1 MCECIC
7 ICVCVGESFLQLNP
21 KCCRKLTPIKG
32 ANQNCRSLPPPL
44 ALLLPLPLLL
54 APPKMTHNKFLFVA
68 LLNLTFSQTADY
80 PWDTHGAG
88 ITIIPCMIR
97 VWSVCHLS
105 AWHWPYNTLASS
117 LPQPL
122 LDCAWYLHRHSL
134 WAGMIGAWCCAV
146 WAWHPSMA
154 LVWRVPRKKANSS
167 IT

>member
-1 MCECIC
+1 MLPEIDAY
-7 ICVCVGESFLQLNP
+7 QR
-21 KCCRKLTPIKG
+21 RKSKLSVIASASG
-32 ANQNCRSLPPPL
+32 SAAAS
-44 ALLLPLPLLL
+44 ASAA

-134 WAGMIGAWCCAV
+134 WAGMMGAWCCAV
-146 WAWHPSMA
+146 WAWHPSMT